1 MIKAAEKYLGVDVLG
16 KHRLVNYYNANCLP
30 LVDAKRK
37 YRMTYNDNWCAMFT
51 SVVAQQSGLGPD
63 VFPYE
68 VSVMQQLKWAQDN
81 ARFTKQVSDVAPGD
95 LILYNWKRNGHCDHV
110 GIVVSKGD
118 EAARLKWEQVARQVG
133 ETDFRRDP
141 RTGEYLDP
149 GVAMDWRIHA
159 KAKGHDYISVIEG
172 NKSDTVGYRYVSLPN
187 TQVWGFIKVGP
198 M

>member
-37 YRMTYNDNWCAMFT
+37 YRMTYDDNWCAMFT
-51 SVVAQQSGLGPD
+51 SVAAQQSGLGPD

-81 ARFTKQVSDVAPGD
+81 ARFTKRVSDVAPGD

-110 GIVVSKGD
+110 GIVVEVVGD
-118 EAARLKWEQVARQVG
+118 KLK
-133 ETDFRRDP
+133 
-141 RTGEYLDP
+141 
-149 GVAMDWRIHA
+149 
-159 KAKGHDYISVIEG
+159 VIEG